1 MSAPA
6 CSIARHFAKLKD
18 PRVRRRRRHRLIDII
33 VIAICGVICR
43 ADDWQEIELFAQQRE
58 DWLRR
63 FLRLPN
69 GVPSHD
75 TFERVF
81 DRIDPK
87 AFHACFQEW
96 VATLADLTGA
106 RHIAVD
112 GKTLCGSAAGCL
124 GALQVVSA
132 WATAQNLT
140 LGQVAVEGGSSELA
154 AIPKLLELLD
164 LHGALVT
171 IDALGCQKE
180 IARQIVARGGD
191 YALVVKE
198 NQPKLLE
205 AIREHLAEAF
215 DGTEPNDY
223 QTEDTGRGRQEQRTY
238 TVCPAPDRLRT
249 EWPGLEVIGLC
260 QHERTVKGETT
271 TQARYFIGSKRAGAR
286 YYGRALR
293 NHWGIE
299 NGLHWQM
306 DVTYGED
313 ACRVRRRHGA
323 ENFALVRRLA
333 HALLKRHSD
342 KRSIKCRRLAAALD
356 TQFLETTLRGPS
368 KDGDYDA

>member
-1 MSAPA
+1 MAAPT

-18 PRVRRRRRHRLIDII
+18 PRVHRRRRHRLIDII

-58 DWLRR
+58 GWLRR

-69 GVPSHD
+69 GIPSHD

-96 VATLADLTGA
+96 VATLADLTAA

-112 GKTLCGSAAGCL
+112 GKTLCGSAGGGL

-132 WATAQNLT
+132 WATAQHLT
-140 LGQVAVEGGSSELA
+140 LGQVGVEGGSSELA

-180 IARQIVARGGD
+180 IARQIVGRGGD

-198 NQPKLLE
+198 NQPKLLA
-205 AIREHLAEAF
+205 AITEHLGEAF
-215 DGTEPNDY
+215 DAAEPNDY
-223 QTEDTGRGRQEQRTY
+223 RTDDTGRGRHERRTY
-238 TVCPAPDRLRT
+238 TVCPAPDQLRA
-249 EWPGLEVIGLC
+249 EWPGLEVIGMC
-260 QHERTVKGETT
+260 QHERTVKAETT
-271 TQARYFIGSKRAGAR
+271 VQARYFIGSKRAGAR

-306 DVTYGED
+306 DVTYRED

-323 ENFALVRRLA
+323 ENLALVRRLA

-368 KDGDYDA
+368 KDGDFNA

>member
-1 MSAPA
+1 MPA
-6 CSIARHFAKLKD
+6 ATCSIARHFAKLKD
-18 PRVRRRRRHRLIDII
+18 PRVRRRRRHRLLDII

-43 ADDWQEIELFAQQRE
+43 ADDWQEIELFARHRE
-58 DWLRR
+58 SWLRR

-75 TFERVF
+75 TIERVF

-87 AFHACFQEW
+87 AFEACFREW

-112 GKTLCGSAAGCL
+112 GKTLCGSAGGGLA
-124 GALQVVSA
+124 ALQLVSG
-132 WATAQNLT
+132 WATAQHLT

-180 IARQIVARGGD
+180 IARQIVERGGD
-191 YALVVKE
+191 YALVVKK
-198 NQPKLLE
+198 NQPKLLG
-205 AIREHLAEAF
+205 AVREHLAEAF
-215 DGTEPNDY
+215 EAAEPADH
-223 QTEDTGRGRQEQRTY
+223 QTNDTGRGRHERRTY
-238 TVCPAPDRLRT
+238 TVCPAPDRLRA
-249 EWPGLEVIGLC
+249 EWPGLEVVGMC

-271 TQARYFIGSKRAGAR
+271 TQVRYFIGSKRAGAR

-306 DVTYGED
+306 DVTFGED

-333 HALLKRHSD
+333 HALLKRRSD

-356 TQFLETTLRGPS
+356 TNYLEETLRGPLNQE
-368 KDGDYDA
+368 GVDA